1 MYALQSKTLCFHP
14 PLCKDHLMTRKLYSL
29 IAAAVLAGS
38 AAPAMAEPGGCL
50 KYGAAGAVAG
60 HVANKHTVMGAVGG
74 CAVGMYQRHKY
85 RKSIAEKAA
94 LWDKEHPADS
104 KQNGSGWWQKNHS
117 NAANVQKAQWYD
129 AEHPNGDAQASH

>member
-1 MYALQSKTLCFHP
+1 MMKRAIF
-14 PLCKDHLMTRKLYSL
+14 SL
-29 IAAAVLAGS
+29 FATSMLVGM

-60 HVANKHTVMGAVGG
+60 HVAHQHAVAGAVGG

-94 LWDKEHPADS
+94 LWDKEHPVES
-104 KQNGSGWWQKNHS
+104 KQNGSGWWQKNNS
-117 NAANVQKAQWYD
+117 AAAKAQKAQWYD
-129 AEHPNGDAQASH
+129 AEHANGDAQAAH